1 MWNKH
6 YLTMC
11 TFKPT
16 VNQYKKADSNN
27 NKKKEENI
35 FERLT
40 APKEEPKPFKN
51 VNLTFKPNLCRL
63 KKR

>member
-1 MWNKH
+1 
-6 YLTMC
+6 MC

-16 VNQYKKADSNN
+16 VNHYKKADSN

-35 FERLT
+35 FDRLT
-40 APKEEPKPFKN
+40 TPKEEPKPFKN
-51 VNLTFKPNLCRL
+51 VNLTFKPNLSKL